1 MPERGRLVCI
11 ESLRQVRDGCFPQGR
26 RAAEAVGMA
35 PRTPRTPRETNT
47 GRQVGSLAL
56 RSLREFNAAPQPPR
70 VGARTARPHHG
81 ETRSLGQTRRPQS
94 PLRDLAGRSP
104 RQGTDLPFL
113 LRFQPNRP
121 AKLPY
126 WPLCSGGLCVF
137 ILRHPAM
144 PIVSAR
150 IPLRPSVRGSSM
162 SSALSMSSACGVS
175 PQLPSTLSPFPPVA
189 LRHTP
194 SASCA
199 GVVGVFVNGGANGLR
214 NSHEQST
221 RNHIH

>member
-11 ESLRQVRDGCFPQGR
+11 ESLRQVRQVREGCFPQGR

-113 LRFQPNRP
+113 LRFRSNRP

-126 WPLCSGGLCVF
+126 WPLCSGGLRVCPF
-137 ILRHPAM
+137 ATP
-144 PIVSAR
+144 
-150 IPLRPSVRGSSM
+150 
-162 SSALSMSSACGVS
+162 
-175 PQLPSTLSPFPPVA
+175 LPSSLRRSTSDNRQPGYSSRQVRQVREVSHAEALPPSSLSPLTSFLFFRRSSTTRLPLPAPERRAV
-189 LRHTP
+189 LLTHPHTERK
-194 SASCA
+194 
-199 GVVGVFVNGGANGLR
+199 V
-214 NSHEQST
+214 
-221 RNHIH
+221 